1 MNSTRMAASS
11 AVAFIFLGV
20 LAGCGF
26 TPKEA
31 PMPDAA
37 NAVPVNRVEPDTR
50 PWTEIY
56 PPIAARAP
64 SVTAAPVTVATASA
78 RHAKPPAP
86 VIPAHEKTVPVAKA
100 KTAKLIAKA
109 TSPVPHDQTSARPSA
124 PNSLPVPIPEAP
136 ADVAAVEIKRSAA
149 VLASARG
156 ATLYTVPTK
165 TDTLA
170 DPANEVVP
178 TPAQWGAKRITKG
191 GPSAL
196 VASNRAGGAEQ
207 LGDHRITQS
216 LALDSAGR
224 DPILMAATASV
235 QIPPEEQE
243 SGLLAGS
250 SPLLKLASKS
260 KMPLRPSKAV
270 TMPGPIVMRDL
281 TPSEKLRDPVSPI
294 TAPTKPIHPD
304 LTWSASAGMSLS
316 DALRNW
322 GEQATPRWAIVWNT
336 SEDFRIGEPFTI
348 QAPKFLDAASQLL
361 AAARREHHTYTVIS
375 HPNHVLVVTT
385 PTE

>member
-11 AVAFIFLGV
+11 TVAFIFLGV

-78 RHAKPPAP
+78 RPAEPPAP
-86 VIPAHEKTVPVAKA
+86 VIPAHEKSVPDAKA
-100 KTAKLIAKA
+100 KAAKPIAKA

-136 ADVAAVEIKRSAA
+136 ADVAAIEIKRSAA
-149 VLASARG
+149 VLASAKG
-156 ATLYTVPTK
+156 ATLASVPTK
-165 TDTLA
+165 PDKPA
-170 DPANEVVP
+170 DPAKKFVP
-178 TPAQWGAKRITKG
+178 TPAQWGAKRITESS
-191 GPSAL
+191 PSAL
-196 VASNRAGGAEQ
+196 VASNRASGAKQ
-207 LGDHRITQS
+207 LGEDRITQS
-216 LALDSAGR
+216 LTLDAAGR

-243 SGLLAGS
+243 SGLLAGAGTLS
-250 SPLLKLASKS
+250 RLASKS
-260 KMPLRPSKAV
+260 KLPLRPASAV
-270 TMPGPIVMRDL
+270 TMPGPIVMRDF
-281 TPSEKLRDPVSPI
+281 TPSEKLHDPVSPI
-294 TAPTKPIHPD
+294 TAPTKPLSPD

-322 GEQATPRWAIVWNT
+322 GEQATPHWAIVWNT
-336 SEDFRIGEPFTI
+336 SEDFRIGAPFTI
-348 QAPKFLDAASQLL
+348 QAPKFLDAACQLL